1 MSLSPRSILEQADKS
16 FYRADHVDI
25 LGASPLNS
33 AILKIAG
40 GRGDLVT
47 EQIGSNI
54 LKYTERMDWDR

>member
-1 MSLSPRSILEQADKS
+1 M
-16 FYRADHVDI
+16 DI

-47 EQIGSNI
+47 EQIGSKI
-54 LKYTERMDWDR
+54 LEYTERMDWD